1 MRCVINTY
9 LQKTVV
15 IRPDDKPF
23 MNSSIRRRFEREIAF
38 IIELS
43 LPTTQIIGHNIDIG
57 EMT

>member
-43 LPTTQIIGHNIDIG
+43 LPTTQIIGQNIDIC